1 MLNRYPLWKYLMVA
15 FVVIIGTLYSAPNLY
30 GEDPAL
36 QVSAIR
42 GHDVKV
48 DTMDAVKKSLDTA
61 KISIKSAVLEN
72 NQILVRFNNTDD
84 QLRAKELVTQAL
96 GDKFITALNLAPA
109 TPKWLSS
116 IGASPL
122 KLGLDLR
129 GGVHFL
135 MEVDMDEA
143 INKAQEQLV
152 QDFRT

>member
-1 MLNRYPLWKYLMVA
+1 MVA

-61 KISIKSAVLEN
+61 KIAIKSAVLEN

-96 GDKFITALNLAPA
+96 GDKFKRSN
-109 TPKWLSS
+109 SR
-116 IGASPL
+116 
-122 KLGLDLR
+122 KL
-129 GGVHFL
+129 
-135 MEVDMDEA
+135 
-143 INKAQEQLV
+143 
-152 QDFRT
+152 